1 MNRCFMKT
9 WVVAAGLLSQQLLV
23 VAVAQ
28 EKRPE
33 LAVGRVPGPQIA
45 SGVLGTPATK
55 SQEKEPWDDLG
66 KSGSATTEP
75 GRADG
80 TGKPA
85 LGGERR
91 PLYRLAKSDVLEIDF
106 TFSPEFNQT
115 VSIQP
120 DGYLRLRGVGS
131 LYAEGRTLSEFE
143 ELVRKQYAVTLHDPE
158 VSVTLK
164 DFDKPY
170 FVATGEV
177 GRPGKYEL
185 RGDTTVSQAVAI
197 AGGFTHEAKHSQ
209 VLLFRKV
216 ANDVVEARV
225 LNVKKML
232 GKGQLTEDAH
242 LRPGDLV
249 FVPQSTVSKVRRY
262 LPVPNVGMYLNGSQF

>member
-28 EKRPE
+28 EKKPE

-45 SGVLGTPATK
+45 SGVLGTPATE
-55 SQEKEPWDDLG
+55 SQEKEPWDGLG

-91 PLYRLAKSDVLEIDF
+91 PFYRLAKSDVLEIDF

-158 VSVTLK
+158 VSVILK

-170 FVATGEV
+170 FIATGEA

-185 RGDTTVSQAVAI
+185 RGDTTVSEAVAI
-197 AGGFTHEAKHSQ
+197 AGGFTHEARHSQ

-216 ANDVVEARV
+216 TDDVVEARV

-232 GKGQLTEDAH
+232 SKGQLTEDAH

-249 FVPQSTVSKVRRY
+249 FVPQNTVSKVRRY